1 MSFIRILFPVLLCLP
16 MFAWTQMVS
25 GRMMDNET
33 GAALPYV
40 NIGVLGGECGTV
52 SNEQGYF
59 HLDLTGLVPKSTVR
73 FSYIGYENYDVE
85 VVVLRSQGEH
95 LGEVNLTP
103 ITLEMQEVL
112 VYPREFKEKIVGNP
126 NTPDMMRGGFTEDSL
141 GYELGI
147 RVKIRKRPTIVKSLT
162 LHGVVTSYDTVFYR
176 LNIYEMEDKLPGKN
190 ILKAPIY
197 ITLTDVEPLADI
209 VLDLTEYHIVVRDD
223 FVITMEYVKELG
235 EGDLTFSTGI
245 LNGKI
250 FYRETSQAP
259 WYSAPFGLGMSV
271 LIRYEK

>member
-1 MSFIRILFPVLLCLP
+1 M
-16 MFAWTQMVS
+16 AS
-25 GRMMDNET
+25 GRMVDNAT

-40 NIGVLGGECGTV
+40 NIGVLGGDRGTV

-59 HLDLTGLVPKSTVR
+59 HLDLIDLIPESTVR
-73 FSYIGYENYDVE
+73 FSYIGYESYDVD
-85 VVVLRSQGEH
+85 VATLRSQGEH
-95 LGEVNLTP
+95 LGEINLIP

-147 RVKIRKRPTIVKSLT
+147 RVKIRKRPTLLKALT

-176 LNIYEMEDKLPGKN
+176 LNVYEMEDKLPGKN
-190 ILKAPIY
+190 ILKTPIY
-197 ITLTDVEPLADI
+197 ITLTDIEPLTDI

-223 FVITMEYVKELG
+223 FVITMEHVKELG

-245 LNGKI
+245 LNGKL
-250 FYRETSQAP
+250 FSRSTSQAS
-259 WYSAPFGLGMSV
+259 WHSAPYGLGMSV